1 MHSLKQSGAH
11 AYKSDDAYLKS
22 EVIKHKQKR
31 KKWIAHFKDE
41 IEVLGRWL
49 FH

>member
-22 EVIKHKQKR
+22 EVIKHKQKKG
-31 KKWIAHFKDE
+31 KKSYY
-41 IEVLGRWL
+41 
-49 FH
+49 

>member
-11 AYKSDDAYLKS
+11 AYKSDDAYLNS

-31 KKWIAHFKDE
+31 KKVLLLIAHFKDE
-41 IEVLGRWL
+41 IEVLGR
-49 FH
+49 